1 MATAT
6 PSTEG
11 KASMTV
17 RVDRATL
24 AAFDALAEGRGGRS
38 ALLRSLLDQAM
49 RQAGEAPRMEARTE
63 AATNRLSFRLTEA
76 EMAVLE
82 ARATER
88 GTDRAGWVK
97 ALVRRHLGLKAP
109 VDDGLRDA
117 LGPIRMQL
125 QRIGR
130 NLNQA
135 MRAGNAA
142 MMADSGLQIERELKR
157 IVEMRQEISE
167 QVAALGD
174 ALKGDMRYWQVED

>member
-1 MATAT
+1 MTT
-6 PSTEG
+6 STDT

-49 RQAGEAPRMEARTE
+49 RQAGGAPNIEARAERT
-63 AATNRLSFRLTEA
+63 TNRISFRVTDS
-76 EMAVLE
+76 EMAVLGV
-82 ARATER
+82 RAAQR

-97 ALVRRHLGLKAP
+97 ALMRRHLGLKGA
-109 VDDGLRDA
+109 VDDGLRESI
-117 LGPIRMQL
+117 GPVRIQL

-135 MRAGNAA
+135 MKAGNAA
-142 MMADSGLQIERELKR
+142 MLADSGLQIESELRR
-157 IVEMRQEISE
+157 ITEMRQEIND
-167 QVAALGD
+167 QVAALSE
-174 ALKGDMRYWQVED
+174 ALRNDLSYWKVAD

>member
-1 MATAT
+1 MATTT
-6 PSTEG
+6 PSIEG

-17 RVDRATL
+17 RIDRATL

-49 RQAGEAPRMEARTE
+49 RQAGGAPKVEARAE
-63 AATNRLSFRLTEA
+63 AATNRLSFRLTET
-76 EMAVLE
+76 ELAVLDSRS
-82 ARATER
+82 ARR

-109 VDDGLRDA
+109 VDDGLREELA
-117 LGPIRMQL
+117 PIRMQL

-142 MMADSGLQIERELKR
+142 MMADSGLQIERELTR
-157 IVEMRQEISE
+157 IAEMRREIGE
-167 QVAALGD
+167 QIAALGE
-174 ALKGDMRYWQVED
+174 ALRGDMRYWQVED